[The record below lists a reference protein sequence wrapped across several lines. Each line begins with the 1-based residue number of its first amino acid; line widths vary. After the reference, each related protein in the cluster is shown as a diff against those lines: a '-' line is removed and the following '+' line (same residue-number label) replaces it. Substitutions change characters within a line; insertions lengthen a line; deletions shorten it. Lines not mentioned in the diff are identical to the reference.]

1 VRMGFDFGMGRS
13 ENSSVSAL
21 GAGMRP
27 DASQSIA
34 SPRHYERSPGM
45 DFDNLV
51 TSLQNKV
58 LYIYLQD
65 GMRTCNPLCEN
76 S

>member
-1 VRMGFDFGMGRS
+1 MCFNFGKGLS
-13 ENSSVSAL
+13 ENSSGSAL

-34 SPRHYERSPGM
+34 SPRAYERSPGM

-58 LYIYLQD
+58 LCTYLQD
-65 GMRTCNPLCEN
+65 GMRAFNPLCEN
-76 S
+76 L